1 MTQYLSKNEKRK
13 LLDLID
19 RGLVCKS
26 EEDFKTHLLSPLV
39 ELIGTEI
46 GLSIW
51 GNPSKGKVD
60 GAIDL
65 NFPEEY
71 VNLYLHHFFEDPAF
85 RLWLSKQEPFI
96 FSPKVVSKSHNNCI
110 AANFDLRTRNG
121 IFHGLAERGFQFVSH
136 FTFSRINERMGKRHS
151 YILELLIPHLHQAL
165 VRVLSKREK
174 PSYKD
179 NVDHLTERELEILKW
194 TKEGKSGWDIS
205 VIMGISENTVRF
217 HIKNILKKWMPL
229 TRPMPLQ
236 RQ

>member
-96 FSPKVVSKSHNNCI
+96 FSPKGVSKSHNNCI

-121 IFHGLAERGFQFVSH
+121 IFHGLAECRPSYRKGIGDTQMDKG
-136 FTFSRINERMGKRHS
+136 RKEWMG
-151 YILELLIPHLHQAL
+151 YICYNGN
-165 VRVLSKREK
+165 KREHSK
-174 PSYKD
+174 ISYQ
-179 NVDHLTERELEILKW
+179 EY
-194 TKEGKSGWDIS
+194 
-205 VIMGISENTVRF
+205 
-217 HIKNILKKWMPL
+217 P
-229 TRPMPLQ
+229 
-236 RQ
+236 